1 MRIISQDGKVDL
13 PYELVSIST
22 HARNSWQVIA
32 RPLTNV
38 DRLFCVMG
46 EYSTDEKAVKAME
59 MLRGTYIGMP
69 IVMQNVDVS
78 EDMAKA
84 FERLKKCSVVVRAD
98 NQPSKVEYIN
108 NVIFKFPKDDEI
120 EV

>member
-38 DRLFCVMG
+38 DGLFCVMG
-46 EYSTDEKAVKAME
+46 EYSTEEKAVKAME
-59 MLRGTYIGMP
+59 MLRTEYENY
-69 IVMQNVDVS
+69 QQARSS
-78 EDMAKA
+78 EYYFA
-84 FERLKKCSVVVRAD
+84 F
-98 NQPSKVEYIN
+98 NYPKV
-108 NVIFKFPKDDEI
+108 FRFPQDS

>member
-38 DRLFCVMG
+38 DGLFCVMG
-46 EYSTDEKAVKAME
+46 EYSTEEKAVKAME
-59 MLRGTYIGMP
+59 ELRTEYGSYRTVEGNMFYSAFDYP
-69 IVMQNVDVS
+69 KVFRFPHDS
-78 EDMAKA
+78 E
-84 FERLKKCSVVVRAD
+84 V
-98 NQPSKVEYIN
+98 
-108 NVIFKFPKDDEI
+108 
-120 EV
+120 